1 MLALNFEELTL
12 LFGQPFH
19 PYIWH
24 VVALAVSGLEDF
36 LYYTLHT
43 I

>member
-1 MLALNFEELTL
+1 MAGRLLHLFTL
-12 LFGQPFH
+12 G
-19 PYIWH
+19 
-24 VVALAVSGLEDF
+24 VSGLEDF